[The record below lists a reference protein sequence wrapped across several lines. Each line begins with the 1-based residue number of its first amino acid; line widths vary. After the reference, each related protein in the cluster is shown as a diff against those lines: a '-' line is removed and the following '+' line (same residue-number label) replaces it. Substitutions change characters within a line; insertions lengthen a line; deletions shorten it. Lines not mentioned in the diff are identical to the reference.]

1 MILILLNFF
10 ISGILAIMLFFSF
23 AIAPVIFKSL
33 DETNARNFIRK
44 IFPYYYLVNLI
55 LSILAL
61 ICFFIS
67 KSFNFD
73 FYLILIVAILFAFS
87 NFLLMPTINR
97 FRDSKETKKFHFS
110 HGLSVVINLVQM
122 ILLSIVLFI

>member
-44 IFPYYYLVNLI
+44 IFPYYYSINLI

-122 ILLSIVLFI
+122 VLLSIVLFI

>member
-33 DETNARNFIRK
+33 DETSARHFLRK
-44 IFPYYYLVNLI
+44 LFPYYYLINLI

-97 FRDSKETKKFHFS
+97 FRDNKETKKFHFS

>member
-1 MILILLNFF
+1 
-10 ISGILAIMLFFSF
+10 MLFFSF

-44 IFPYYYLVNLI
+44 IFPYYYLINLI

-87 NFLLMPTINR
+87 NFLLMPIINR

>member
-44 IFPYYYLVNLI
+44 IFPYYYLINLI

-122 ILLSIVLFI
+122 VLLSIVLFI

>member
-33 DETNARNFIRK
+33 DETSARNFIRK
-44 IFPYYYLVNLI
+44 IFPYYYSINLI

-87 NFLLMPTINR
+87 NFLLMPIINR

>member
-44 IFPYYYLVNLI
+44 IFPYYDLVNLI

>member
-44 IFPYYYLVNLI
+44 IFPYYYSINLI

>member
-44 IFPYYYLVNLI
+44 IFPYYYLINLI

>member
-44 IFPYYYLVNLI
+44 IFPYYYLINLI

-67 KSFNFD
+67 KNFNFD

-122 ILLSIVLFI
+122 VLLSIVLFI

>member
-10 ISGILAIMLFFSF
+10 VSGILAIMLFFSF

-44 IFPYYYLVNLI
+44 IFPHYYLINLI

-61 ICFFIS
+61 ICFLIS
-67 KSFNFD
+67 KSFNVD
-73 FYLILIVAILFAFS
+73 FYLILVVAILFALS
-87 NFLLMPTINR
+87 NFLLMPIINR
-97 FRDSKETKKFHFS
+97 FRDNKETKKFHFS

-122 ILLSIVLFI
+122 VLLTIVLFN

>member
-33 DETNARNFIRK
+33 DETSARNFIRK

>member
-44 IFPYYYLVNLI
+44 IFPYYYSINLI

-61 ICFFIS
+61 ISFFIS

-87 NFLLMPTINR
+87 NFLLMPIINR

>member
-44 IFPYYYLVNLI
+44 IFPYYYSINLI

-73 FYLILIVAILFAFS
+73 FYLILIVTILFAFS
-87 NFLLMPTINR
+87 NFLLMPIINR

>member
-33 DETNARNFIRK
+33 DETSARNFIRK
-44 IFPYYYLVNLI
+44 IFPYYYLINLI

-87 NFLLMPTINR
+87 NFLLMPIINR

>member
-10 ISGILAIMLFFSF
+10 VSGILAIMLFFSF

-44 IFPYYYLVNLI
+44 LFPHYYLINLI

-61 ICFFIS
+61 ICFLIS
-67 KSFNFD
+67 KSFNVY
-73 FYLILIVAILFAFS
+73 FYLILLVAILFALS
-87 NFLLMPTINR
+87 NFVLMPIINR
-97 FRDSKETKKFHFS
+97 FRDNKETKKFHFS

-122 ILLSIVLFI
+122 VLLTIVLFN

>member
-33 DETNARNFIRK
+33 DETSARNFIRK
-44 IFPYYYLVNLI
+44 IFPYYYLINLI

>member
-1 MILILLNFF
+1 
-10 ISGILAIMLFFSF
+10 MLFFSF

-44 IFPYYYLVNLI
+44 IFPYYYLINLI

-61 ICFFIS
+61 TCFLIS
-67 KSFNFD
+67 KSFNVD
-73 FYLILIVAILFAFS
+73 FYLILVVAILFALS
-87 NFLLMPTINR
+87 NFLLMPIINR
-97 FRDSKETKKFHFS
+97 FRDNKETKKFNFS

-122 ILLSIVLFI
+122 VLLTIVLFN

>member
-10 ISGILAIMLFFSF
+10 VSGILAIMLFFSF

-44 IFPYYYLVNLI
+44 IFPHYYLINLI

-61 ICFFIS
+61 ICFLIS
-67 KSFNFD
+67 KSFNVY
-73 FYLILIVAILFAFS
+73 FYLILLVAILFALS
-87 NFLLMPTINR
+87 NFVLMPIINR
-97 FRDSKETKKFHFS
+97 FRDNKETKKFHFS

-122 ILLSIVLFI
+122 VLLTIVLFN

>member
-10 ISGILAIMLFFSF
+10 VSGILAIMLFFSF

-44 IFPYYYLVNLI
+44 IFPHYYLINLI

-61 ICFFIS
+61 ICFLIS
-67 KSFNFD
+67 KSFNVY
-73 FYLILIVAILFAFS
+73 FYLILLVAILFALS
-87 NFLLMPTINR
+87 NFVLMPIINR
-97 FRDSKETKKFHFS
+97 FRDNKETKKFHFS